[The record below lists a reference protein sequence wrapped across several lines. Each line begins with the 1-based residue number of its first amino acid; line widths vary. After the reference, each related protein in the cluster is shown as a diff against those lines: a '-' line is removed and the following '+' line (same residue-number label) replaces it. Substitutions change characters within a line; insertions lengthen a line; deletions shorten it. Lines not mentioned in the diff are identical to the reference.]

1 MRTYLFEF
9 TDVNKAIFISV
20 KDLERFPKVGFHVI
34 GPVSDDDEDDEDED
48 DDGVQFEILP
58 VSGWIIK
65 MMAIGNR

>member
-48 DDGVQFEILP
+48 EDDNEESVQRSWMHP
-58 VSGWIIK
+58 
-65 MMAIGNR
+65 